1 MPTDSHQPHTLTRV
15 LLPWNLNL
23 CTQNTVTK
31 QYNLVLA
38 NRRWC
43 LVAGKLTVGLVSH
56 WPRVP
61 DIRHSGSPSKGS
73 RPRRGIR
80 ASVYAFLWST
90 VDFTFTF
97 TQNHSHITMPQ
108 GQQCFSYHTETY
120 IPTYSETDKPM
131 TKPAL
136 HTVKVDNYISFR
148 LLVSLPSYL

>member
-1 MPTDSHQPHTLTRV
+1 MPTDSHQPHTLTRI

-90 VDFTFTF
+90 VDSTLPLLLPK
-97 TQNHSHITMPQ
+97 ITATS
-108 GQQCFSYHTETY
+108 QCLKVSNVLVIIQKHTY
-120 IPTYSETDKPM
+120 R
-131 TKPAL
+131 
-136 HTVKVDNYISFR
+136 HTARQIS
-148 LLVSLPSYL
+148 LWQSLPYTLWRWITI